1 MRKAFRRGLTP
12 TLAGAVLPL
21 SLGLTDAVAAAE
33 IGGFDVNGY
42 VRQYL
47 SWNLDDVPE
56 TEANDEGDLSMAR
69 TTLLLQARGDVGP
82 GRVTAIGRAS
92 REVMTDYLD
101 RLEDRTAETGTRA
114 DFQDE
119 LNETD
124 LREFYVDLNP
134 SDRVFLRLGKQQVV
148 WGETDFFQA
157 MDVVHGYDQSWR
169 SFLEPENEEW
179 RKPLT
184 LANANIRIPE
194 LTGELQLLFRPGWDR
209 GSDVGNTYD
218 LFGGRWAGKGNRGF
232 NTQGTLFPIE
242 YHHDEGD
249 TDDPHYGLRWS
260 GAFGEYDGIS
270 YSLNYYHTQ
279 AQDPVLYPSD
289 RADAP
294 MGRAFIYPEIDIFG
308 GTLSGYIPAIDSVYR
323 AELAY
328 IPDQPYNNFNL
339 GVTEHDTYRL
349 MLGLDTSLRLQDT
362 LGTSNASTLSLQ
374 AFNTYLEGHSQD
386 RSDPDAVRNAFGST
400 KDEHTTWL
408 TGILTLPYRHDTITG
423 QLVVVHD
430 ASNGG
435 GVIVPSLEWQVGRHW
450 RIKHEL
456 DLFYGGRHQG
466 SNGGNSLFGSFD
478 GADQFYT
485 RITYQF

>member
-1 MRKAFRRGLTP
+1 MKASKRWIAPGV
-12 TLAGAVLPL
+12 AGVVLPL
-21 SLGLTDAVAAAE
+21 SLGFAGTVSAAE

-42 VRQYL
+42 VREYL

-56 TEANDEGDLSMAR
+56 TSADDKGDLSMAR
-69 TTLLLQARGDVGP
+69 TTALLQARGDVGP
-82 GRVTAIGRAS
+82 ARVTAIGRATY
-92 REVMTDYLD
+92 EGMTNYLD
-101 RLEDRTAETGTRA
+101 RLEDSTARTGERA

-119 LNETD
+119 LNE
-124 LREFYVDLNP
+124 LEMREFYVDLNP
-134 SDRVFLRLGKQQVV
+134 TDRVFMRLGKQQVV

-169 SFLEPENEEW
+169 SFLEPENENW

-184 LANANIRIPE
+184 LANVNVRVPE
-194 LTGELQLLFRPGWDR
+194 LTGELQLLFRPGWDA
-209 GSDVGNTYD
+209 GEQVGNTYD
-218 LFGGRWAGKGNRGF
+218 LFGGRWAGLGNRGF
-232 NTQGTLFPIE
+232 NTQGIFPIE
-242 YHHDEGD
+242 YHHEKGD
-249 TDDPHYGLRWS
+249 TNDPHYGFRWS
-260 GAFGEYDGIS
+260 GAFGEYDGIA

-279 AQDPVLYPSD
+279 GQNPVLYPTT
-289 RADAP
+289 RPDAP
-294 MGRAFIYPEIDIFG
+294 NNLAFVYPEIDIFG
-308 GTLSGYIPAIDSVYR
+308 GTLSGYIPGIDSVYR

-328 IPDQPYNNFNL
+328 VPDQPYNNFSL

-349 MLGLDTSLRLQDT
+349 MLGLDTSLRLQNMF
-362 LGTSNASTLSLQ
+362 GTSNSSTLSLQ
-374 AFNTYLEGHSQD
+374 AFNTYIDGHSQD
-386 RSDPDAVRNAFGST
+386 RDDPAAVRNSFGST
-400 KDEHTTWL
+400 EDENTTWL

-423 QLVVVHD
+423 QLVLVHD

-435 GVIVPSLEWQVGRHW
+435 GVVVPSVEWQIGRHW

-466 SNGGNSLFGSFD
+466 SSGGNSLFGSFD